1 MSLTR
6 VALFVALTK
15 PKYILNGTSTTSR
28 ESTFSLDR
36 DTIAPIFVSLG

>member
-15 PKYILNGTSTTSR
+15 PKYILTGTSTTSR
-28 ESTFSLDR
+28 ESTFLL